1 MILVSSPLWES
12 ELPRQ
17 LSRDVRTISNIC
29 DGNIR
34 QIILA
39 AKSLQPCTKTAETAD
54 LVAFTE
60 EILNGKLCFLCSE
73 LFLKKSASEMS
84 DRALNTFVSPVLSVH
99 FDRTTN
105 CSEAD
110 CSELIRNRT
119 TLLHSYINSC
129 SSKQLFWTLR
139 KLLEGIHLVEF
150 TFTSLFSWE
159 VSENLRTHI
168 FKENFGIVAASKLY
182 F

>member
-1 MILVSSPLWES
+1 MILVSSPLRES

-34 QIILA
+34 RIILA

-60 EILNGKLCFLCSE
+60 EILNGKLC
-73 LFLKKSASEMS
+73 
-84 DRALNTFVSPVLSVH
+84 LS
-99 FDRTTN
+99 
-105 CSEAD
+105 
-110 CSELIRNRT
+110 
-119 TLLHSYINSC
+119 
-129 SSKQLFWTLR
+129 
-139 KLLEGIHLVEF
+139 
-150 TFTSLFSWE
+150 FTSLFSWE

>member
-1 MILVSSPLWES
+1 MILVSSPLRES

-17 LSRDVRTISNIC
+17 LSRDGRTISNIC
-29 DGNIR
+29 DGTIR
-34 QIILA
+34 RIILA
-39 AKSLQPCTKTAETAD
+39 AKSLQPCTKTAKTAD

-60 EILNGKLCFLCSE
+60 EILNEKLLCSE
-73 LFLKKSASEMS
+73 LFLKKSASQMS

-110 CSELIRNRT
+110 CSELIRKRT
-119 TLLHSYINSC
+119 TLLHSYVNSC

-150 TFTSLFSWE
+150 TFTSLFS
-159 VSENLRTHI
+159 
-168 FKENFGIVAASKLY
+168 
-182 F
+182 